1 MGVREKMKV
10 FLVACFISITFFSQG
25 WGGKHY
31 LIKTKD
37 KANKYGPEAG
47 DDYNNYAEDEDV
59 EDHGDA
65 VDAYDDDTYDDGTN
79 DDDTYNDEENEE
91 VIDVEAMLYD
101 SNKTDEEAIKSFE
114 SLPFPEQNDVID
126 ALQEAAMEKEKN
138 NESADYSNKLAT
150 IRHMLKVAQAFL
162 DVLLSIMGKSNR
174 STLRS
179 YKIERSTYELREDCY
194 RKCRERG
201 YKKYKSK
208 TCHKKC
214 KRRFRGKRRT
224 DYYGPGK

>member
-91 VIDVEAMLYD
+91 VIDE
-101 SNKTDEEAIKSFE
+101 
-114 SLPFPEQNDVID
+114 
-126 ALQEAAMEKEKN
+126 LQEAAMEKEKN
-138 NESADYSNKLAT
+138 NESVDYNNRLAT
-150 IRHMLKVAQAFL
+150 IKYMLRVAKAFL
-162 DVLLSIMGKSNR
+162 RVLLRIMEMSNR
-174 STLRS
+174 STLRR
-179 YKIERSTYELREDCY
+179 YKIERSTYELRKDCY
-194 RKCRERG
+194 RKCRGRG
-201 YKKYKSK
+201 YKNYKSK

-214 KRRFRGKRRT
+214 SSKFTGKKRT
-224 DYYGPGK
+224 DHFRAGK

>member
-65 VDAYDDDTYDDGTN
+65 VDAYDDDTN

-101 SNKTDEEAIKSFE
+101 SDKTDEEAIKSFE
-114 SLPFPEQNDVID
+114 SLPLPEQNDVID
-126 ALQEAAMEKEKN
+126 ELQEAAMEKEKN
-138 NESADYSNKLAT
+138 NESADYSNKLAM
-150 IRHMLKVAQAFL
+150 IKNMLRVAKAFL
-162 DVLLSIMGKSNR
+162 RVLLRIIGMSDR
-174 STLRS
+174 STLRR
-179 YKIERSTYELREDCY
+179 YKIERSTYELRKDCY
-194 RKCRERG
+194 RKCRESG
-201 YKKYKSK
+201 YKKSK

-214 KRRFRGKRRT
+214 KSKFVGKKRT
-224 DYYGPGK
+224 DHFRSGK